1 MNKQGE
7 ISPEFEQEVRIAL
20 AVPEIDTRYLA
31 ALREQVVRKKPA
43 VERKSHGRLL
53 QWQPVWIA
61 SVVVIALALVVTLF
75 VGPQR
80 VLAALQGVLGYIPG
94 VGFVNKES
102 ALALRDPIEQV
113 QNGQTF
119 QVDQILASPKETVLV
134 VRIQGFAA
142 YQDVGLNRGISL
154 QLPDGK
160 IFTPGDFGI
169 ESTGVPGEY
178 LGVFKMAPLPTGERQ
193 VTVTWKQTM
202 IVDQPV
208 TWQVTAVL
216 EPVSDPNIRKSLPNS
231 YTPVNA
237 SATWHDITLKVDQV
251 STSQQGTGM
260 RVQMTFPEDFS
271 AVSPNDMVM
280 TDNLGNI
287 YPIKNFQ
294 VHFEDQ
300 GQSPSKL
307 VTQEPT
313 PRTFIGIHNTF
324 EFPSVDPA
332 IPRLG
337 VRVMQMG
344 FSATPYTEYSI
355 AMGAHPTVGDQW
367 PINQILT
374 MGDLSFNVLQARLI
388 SLDQDAMGDNGK
400 TIGQP
405 MVGLVLDIESMDS
418 DAATLD
424 QIWLY
429 VPGSRVAFDKATST
443 WASAWAPDKLP
454 DDKIDIHLTMIQG
467 VLHGDW
473 QIEWEH
479 QKP

>member
-1 MNKQGE
+1 MNKQVDF
-7 ISPEFEQEVRIAL
+7 SPEFEQEVRTAL

-31 ALREQVVRKKPA
+31 VLREQVLRKKPA
-43 VERKSHGRLL
+43 VERKSHGWLL

-61 SVVVIALALVVTLF
+61 SVVVITLVLVVTLF

-80 VLAALQGVLGYIPG
+80 VLAALQGVLGFIPG

-134 VRIQGFAA
+134 IRIQGFPS

-160 IFTPGDFGI
+160 IFTPGAFGI
-169 ESTGVPGEY
+169 EGTGVPGEY
-178 LGVFKMAPLPTGERQ
+178 LGVFKMAPLPIDERQ

-202 IVDQPV
+202 LVNQPV
-208 TWQVTAVL
+208 IWQVTAVL

-231 YTPVNA
+231 YAPLNA
-237 SATWHDITLKVDQV
+237 SATWQDITLKVDQV
-251 STSQQGTGM
+251 STSQYGTGM
-260 RVQMTFPEDFS
+260 LVQTTFPEGFS
-271 AVSPNDMVM
+271 TVSPNDMVM

-287 YPIKNFQ
+287 YPIKSFQ

-300 GQSPSKL
+300 GQSPSKW

-313 PRTFIGIHNTF
+313 PRTFIGIQNTF

-332 IPRLG
+332 VQRLG

-344 FSATPYTEYSI
+344 FSATPYTKYSI
-355 AMGAHPTVGDQW
+355 DMGAHSTVGDQW
-367 PINQILT
+367 PINQNLT
-374 MGDLSFNVLQARLI
+374 IGDFSFNVLRARLI
-388 SLDQDAMGDNGK
+388 SLDQDTMGDNGK

-405 MVGLVLDIESMDS
+405 MVGLVLDIEPMDP
-418 DAATLD
+418 DATTLD

-429 VPGSRVAFDKATST
+429 VPGSRVVLDKVTNT
-443 WASAWAPDKLP
+443 WASAWALDKLP
-454 DDKIDIHLTMIQG
+454 DGKIDIHLTLVQG
-467 VLHGDW
+467 ILRGDW
-473 QIEWEH
+473 QIEWQH

>member
-1 MNKQGE
+1 MNKQVDF
-7 ISPEFEQEVRIAL
+7 SPEFEQEVRIAL
-20 AVPEIDTRYLA
+20 AVPEVDTRYLA
-31 ALREQVVRKKPA
+31 ALREQMVRNRPA
-43 VERKSHGRLL
+43 VERKSHARLL

-61 SVVVIALALVVTLF
+61 SVVAIALALVVTLF

-80 VLAALQGVLGYIPG
+80 VLAALQSVLGYIPG

-113 QNGQTF
+113 DNGQTF
-119 QVDQILASPKETVLV
+119 EVDQILASPEETVLV
-134 VRIQGFAA
+134 VRIQGFPA

-154 QLPDGK
+154 QRQDGK
-160 IFTPGDFGI
+160 VFTPRDFGI

-178 LGVFKMAPLPTGERQ
+178 LGVFKMAPLPAGERQ

-202 IVDQPV
+202 LVDQPV

-216 EPVSDPNIRKSLPNS
+216 EPVSDPNIQKSLPNS
-231 YTPVNA
+231 YAPVNA
-237 SATWHDITLKVDQV
+237 SATWQDITLKVDQV

-260 RVQMTFPEDFS
+260 RIQMTFPDDFS
-271 AVSPNDMVM
+271 AVSPKDMVM

-287 YPIKNFQ
+287 YPRMNLQ

-300 GQSPSKL
+300 GQSPSNL

-313 PRTFIGIHNTF
+313 PRTFIGIHDTF
-324 EFPSVDPA
+324 EFAPVDLA
-332 IPRLG
+332 VQRLG
-337 VRVMQMG
+337 VRVTQMG
-344 FSATPYTEYSI
+344 FSATPYTKYSI
-355 AMGAHPTVGDQW
+355 AMGAHPAVGDQW

-374 MGDLSFNVLQARLI
+374 IGDLSFNVLQARLI
-388 SLDQDAMGDNGK
+388 SLDENAFGDNGK
-400 TIGQP
+400 AVGQP
-405 MVGLVLDIESMDS
+405 MLGLVLDIESINS

-429 VPGSRVAFDKATST
+429 VPGSRVAFDKATNT

-454 DDKIDIHLTMIQG
+454 EGNIDIHLTMVQG
-467 VLHGDW
+467 MLHGDW
-473 QIEWEH
+473 KIEWEH